1 MKEELKQQAEAA
13 CFKAQ
18 PNNVTHQEP
27 FVPKK
32 ENRSILGMLLNVAG
46 GFCNLSTVLHT
57 PCCVVFFWA
66 CWLCVNFVGVHR

>member
-18 PNNVTHQEP
+18 PNNVTHKDP

-32 ENRSILGMLLNVAG
+32 ENHSILGMLYVAG
-46 GFCNLSTVLHT
+46 GFWDLST
-57 PCCVVFFWA
+57 
-66 CWLCVNFVGVHR
+66 